1 MKKKK
6 SGFIFKIILTLSI
19 IAAIV
24 TSGYFFLD
32 KKIVPKYFG
41 KYGIHSIPDL
51 VGVVSSLYNSPNE
64 SELVKNG
71 HTQTDLSNAVVK
83 LQKAGYQMNDDGSMK
98 ENVFEEFRGDG
109 KVELTD
115 RELAAICNKFIADGI
130 LVDALPDLN
139 YLNVINISILELN
152 ITPDEKLLADGY
164 YTKANVS
171 AIMKINTVD
180 ICKQIAKEM
189 DTPVF
194 LLNMII
200 PDNLYFSISYD
211 IDLTEL
217 DEETEEPVEGEETE
231 KKKYEVNGR
240 IQINGR
246 SEKQSKIL
254 IELLIDFIFPESEEM
269 NIDKFTHELG
279 DIIVSGI
286 DVLGDFKFADKLGTS
301 KKQYGIVVNPLGEVV
316 EQLPESPEGE
326 VEEPA
331 A

>member
-6 SGFIFKIILTLSI
+6 SGFIFKIMLTLSI
-19 IAAIV
+19 IAAII

-41 KYGIHSIPDL
+41 QYGIYSIPDL
-51 VGVVSSLYNSPNE
+51 VGVVSSLYNSPDE
-64 SELVKNG
+64 AELVKNG
-71 HTQTDLSNAVVK
+71 HTQTDFTNAVVK
-83 LQKAGYQMNDDGSMK
+83 LQKAGYQINDDGTMK
-98 ENVFEEFRGDG
+98 ENVFDEFRGDG

-130 LVDALPDLN
+130 LIDALPELN
-139 YLNVINISILELN
+139 YLNVINISVLELN
-152 ITPDEKLLADGY
+152 INPDEESLENGY
-164 YTKANVS
+164 YTKANIS

-211 IDLTEL
+211 IDLTE
-217 DEETEEPVEGEETE
+217 EELEEPVEGEESK
-231 KKKYEVNGR
+231 KKKYEVNGH
-240 IQINGR
+240 IKINGR
-246 SEKQSKIL
+246 SEKQSRIL
-254 IELLIDFIFPESEEM
+254 IELLIDFIFPDKEKM
-269 NIDKFTHELG
+269 DIDKFTHELG
-279 DIIVSGI
+279 DVIVSGI
-286 DVLGDFKFADKLGTS
+286 DILGDFKFADNLGTS
-301 KKQYGIVVNPLGEVV
+301 NKQFGVVVNPLGEVI
-316 EQLPESPEGE
+316 EQLPEVPE

>member
-1 MKKKK
+1 MKRKKT
-6 SGFIFKIILTLSI
+6 GFIFKIMLTLSI

-41 KYGIHSIPDL
+41 QYGIYSIPDL
-51 VGVVSSLYNSPNE
+51 VGIVSSLYNSPDE
-64 SELVKNG
+64 SDLVKNG
-71 HTQTDLSNAVVK
+71 HTQTDFSNAVVK
-83 LQKAGYQMNDDGSMK
+83 LQKAGYQMNDDGTMK
-98 ENVFEEFRGDG
+98 DNVFEEFKGDG

-130 LVDALPDLN
+130 LIDALPDLN
-139 YLNVINISILELN
+139 YLNVINISILELV
-152 ITPDEKLLADGY
+152 ITPDEESLEEGY
-164 YTKANVS
+164 YTKANIS

-211 IDLTEL
+211 IDLKENSEEL
-217 DEETEEPVEGEETE
+217 EETEEG
-231 KKKYEVNGR
+231 KKAEVSGH

-246 SEKQSKIL
+246 TEKQSKIL
-254 IELLIDFIFPESEEM
+254 INLLIDFIFPDKEEM
-269 NIDKFTHELG
+269 NIDKFTTELG
-279 DIIVSGI
+279 DVIVSGI
-286 DVLGDFKFADKLGTS
+286 DVLGDFKFADKIGTS
-301 KKQYGIVVNPLGEVV
+301 KKQNGIVVNPFSTVLEIPA
-316 EQLPESPEGE
+316 EPEEPI
-326 VEEPA
+326 EEPA